1 VSLPPFQRLLD
12 DHAIGLHRY
21 LTAAVGPH
29 DAADCFQE
37 TVLAALRAYP
47 SVVEDSN
54 LRGWLFTIAHN
65 KVIDQARGGARRA
78 TPVEELPHNGA
89 VDPEPDHELWERV
102 RQLPPK
108 QRSAVAHR
116 YLLDL
121 PYADIAEILG
131 CSEDAARQNV
141 RAGLAALRK
150 ELTA

>member
-12 DHAIGLHRY
+12 DHAVGLHRY

-37 TVLAALRAYP
+37 TVLSALRAYP
-47 SVVEDSN
+47 MLRDGSN

-65 KVIDQARGGARRA
+65 KVIDQARGTAKRA
-78 TPVEELPHNGA
+78 TPVEHLPHGGSS
-89 VDPEPDHELWERV
+89 DPEPDHELWTSV
-102 RQLPPK
+102 RELPPK
-108 QRSAVAHR
+108 QRSAIAHR

-121 PYADIAEILG
+121 PYADIAAILG

-150 ELTA
+150 EFSI